1 LSAIQVSSVK
11 RHKRFDKCVPAR
23 MTYRLAISYTKT
35 TKKTKTENLTSFDLF
50 FPFCSFVFFLFSLL
64 FLDWKSV
71 VKHVVPQT
79 LSPPG
84 STPWKQQGP
93 PSPSSASS
101 DSSPAYSPS
110 RTLDLSGSSTS
121 FSSDRV
127 KMSTHQWKS
136 GPVEQ
141 WNNEQVRSIT
151 SRCLQ
156 LLIPFPPT

>member
-1 LSAIQVSSVK
+1 MLIAKNQNQLYIQ
-11 RHKRFDKCVPAR
+11 FWF
-23 MTYRLAISYTKT
+23 
-35 TKKTKTENLTSFDLF
+35 SFLL
-50 FPFCSFVFFLFSLL
+50 PVFFFS
-64 FLDWKSV
+64 FSDRKSV
-71 VKHVVPQT
+71 VKNVVPQT

-141 WNNEQVRSIT
+141 WNNEQVIERPFLFSKFKLNTISII
-151 SRCLQ
+151 SIGMSLALRY
-156 LLIPFPPT
+156 

>member
-1 LSAIQVSSVK
+1 MIAIDLMTFLIKNIRLVSHATTSCSSRCLSANHLRKI
-11 RHKRFDKCVPAR
+11 
-23 MTYRLAISYTKT
+23 
-35 TKKTKTENLTSFDLF
+35 KTKFNFKFSFGF
-50 FPFCSFVFFLFSLL
+50 FFFFLFFAGAFFSLT
-64 FLDWKSV
+64 FNNRTCV
-71 VKHVVPQT
+71 VKNVVPQT

-121 FSSDRV
+121 FSSDRI

-141 WNNEQVRSIT
+141 WNNEQVCIT
-151 SRCLQ
+151 FNTS
-156 LLIPFPPT
+156 

>member
-1 LSAIQVSSVK
+1 
-11 RHKRFDKCVPAR
+11 
-23 MTYRLAISYTKT
+23 MTKQKFNYKFSFGFHVLPVFSFSFTISDS
-35 TKKTKTENLTSFDLF
+35 E
-50 FPFCSFVFFLFSLL
+50 
-64 FLDWKSV
+64 SV
-71 VKHVVPQT
+71 VKNVVPQT

-110 RTLDLSGSSTS
+110 RTIDLSGSSTS

-141 WNNEQVRSIT
+141 WNNEQVRIVIRLKISNLT
-151 SRCLQ
+151 SHHH
-156 LLIPFPPT
+156 